1 MRKMSNGFHFG
12 LEQEFFF
19 ISSFSDSEAGQ
30 EVYEVPPPN
39 CPRDNA
45 GWLVEARGR
54 PFRDPI
60 ESVFSLRADIDRI
73 ERKYCNKRMEGMSLV
88 RDRYLWASDRQKVPM
103 RVKNTCL
110 RKYGLPKKDKLIE
123 NLYEEALNDDQL
135 EWDYAGIHINI
146 SNMINRSHVAD
157 TMTEMFDYVPIIRFL
172 DEKFKS
178 QIKNAHRLRGSYSIK
193 ELEGGPGLEYRSLP
207 TTVDLDEIAAA
218 LNEMKTELKLF

>member
-12 LEQEFFF
+12 LEQEFFYV
-19 ISSFSDSEAGQ
+19 SNFSDSEAGQ
-30 EVYEVPPPN
+30 EVYEVPPEG

-60 ESVFSLRADIDRI
+60 DAVFSLKADIDRI
-73 ERKYCNKRMEGMSLV
+73 ERKFCNKRMEGMSLV

-123 NLYEEALNDDQL
+123 NLYGEALTDEQL

-146 SNMINRSHVAD
+146 SKMHNHARD
-157 TMTEMFDYVPIIRFL
+157 CETMTEMFDYVPIIRFL
-172 DEKFKS
+172 DERFKD

-207 TTVDLDEIAAA
+207 TTVDLDDIAIA
-218 LNEMKTELKLF
+218 LLGMKKELNL